1 MPSEEWVERVYHHKW
16 YAGETISVAIGQGAV
31 TVTPIQLARMVAAV
45 ASGGTLVQPHFF
57 KNLPDLKAD
66 HFPLSEDAVEQVT
79 QGMYGVVNEG
89 GGTGYHLRL
98 QNIDFC
104 GKSGTA
110 QLMSYDA
117 ANRIGNKKMDGW
129 FVGFAPR
136 RNPEIVVAAIVQ
148 NTMEHGGEAAGPVVR
163 DIVKA
168 YYDKKN
174 AGTQQQPPAELR
186 RLPLRF
192 GLWSQPSAEPAVK
205 ALAHERS
212 SAHSDFDWALLA
224 IVAAISTIGVLE
236 IYSSTHASAHGR
248 HAVEAAHL
256 DRRRRRGNVPD
267 LAHRLPHSDG
277 PGSRSLHVRPRH
289 STGRSGDRPFPLR
302 RQALGRAGWRRQ
314 FASVRTNE
322 VDYNHS
328 AGALLCGSAHGPA
341 DAADLVK
348 VAVLTGVP
356 VGLILIQ
363 PDLGTAM
370 VLVPVAVVGAFLAGI
385 EWKHMAVGLVLVA
398 LMIPVGWNMR
408 HHLKPYQQQRIETF
422 LHPEENPRGAGYQIL
437 QSEIA
442 VGSGGFWGKG
452 FGKGSQNQLGFV
464 PVRYSDFILAA
475 LAEEQGF
482 IGVCV
487 VLLLYLGLILRLVD
501 NAQKAKDR
509 AGMYVVMGV
518 TAILGFHV
526 LVNAS
531 MVIGYMP
538 VTGIPLPLMS
548 YGGSSTAFVFLALGL
563 VMNVRM
569 RRFVN

>member
-1 MPSEEWVERVYHHKW
+1 MKDRPSTQDWDW
-16 YAGETISVAIGQGAV
+16 PLFGIIG
-31 TVTPIQLARMVAAV
+31 
-45 ASGGTLVQPHFF
+45 
-57 KNLPDLKAD
+57 
-66 HFPLSEDAVEQVT
+66 
-79 QGMYGVVNEG
+79 
-89 GGTGYHLRL
+89 
-98 QNIDFC
+98 
-104 GKSGTA
+104 
-110 QLMSYDA
+110 
-117 ANRIGNKKMDGW
+117 
-129 FVGFAPR
+129 
-136 RNPEIVVAAIVQ
+136 
-148 NTMEHGGEAAGPVVR
+148 
-163 DIVKA
+163 
-168 YYDKKN
+168 
-174 AGTQQQPPAELR
+174 
-186 RLPLRF
+186 
-192 GLWSQPSAEPAVK
+192 
-205 ALAHERS
+205 
-212 SAHSDFDWALLA
+212 
-224 IVAAISTIGVLE
+224 AISTLGVLE
-236 IYSSTHASAHGR
+236 VYSSTHASAMAGMQWKQLMWIGIGLVGMFLISRIDYHTLMDQAPALYLFG
-248 HAVEAAHL
+248 
-256 DRRRRRGNVPD
+256 
-267 LAHRLPHSDG
+267 LATLLVVLVIGHSRFG
-277 PGSRSLHVRPRH
+277 AKRWV
-289 STGRSGDRPFPLR
+289 
-302 RQALGRAGWRRQ
+302 ALGGGVNLQVSELMKLIIIVVLAR
-314 FASVRTNE
+314 FFTDVRT
-322 VDYNHS
+322 DR
-328 AGALLCGSAHGPA
+328 LTLQ
-341 DAADLVK
+341 DIFK
-348 VAVLTGVP
+348 VGIVTGIPVL
-356 VGLILIQ
+356 LILIQ

-385 EWKHMAVGLVLVA
+385 EWKHQAVALVLIA
-398 LMIPVGWNMR
+398 LLLPVGWHMR
-408 HHLKPYQQQRIETF
+408 THLKPYQQQRITTF

-548 YGGSSTAFVFLALGL
+548 YGGSATAFVYMALGL